1 MIMQP
6 EKGHFYAVGV
16 GPGAPDLITL
26 RAARLIEDCDVV
38 VAPRSNRSEESLALK
53 IAAAH
58 IKGQEV
64 LEQVYPM
71 VRDQEKTR
79 AVWAEVAD
87 WILLRLEAGK
97 SVVQITLGDPLIYS
111 TSAYLLEALA
121 ARVSS
126 DRLHIVPG
134 ISAMQAAAASFG
146 LPLTLQEDRLTLMP
160 ATDLEAVSEA
170 LDRSETLA
178 LYKVGGGLPA
188 LRELLKSKGLLEC
201 SRLAYAVE
209 QEGRE
214 QLFSDLDDVD
224 ASLGYMS
231 AVLVHKAHKP
241 WIA

>member
-1 MIMQP
+1 MSLKP

-26 RAARLIEDCDVV
+26 RAARLIEGADVV
-38 VAPRSNRSEESLALK
+38 VAPRSNRSEESLALR

-58 IKGQEV
+58 IHQQEI

-79 AVWAEVAD
+79 AAWGEVAD
-87 WILLRLEAGK
+87 WILPRLGAGK

-121 ARVSS
+121 AKLPAE
-126 DRLHIVPG
+126 RLHIVPG
-134 ISAMQAAAASFG
+134 ISAMQAAAANFD

-170 LDRSETLA
+170 LDRSETVA
-178 LYKVGGGLPA
+178 LYKVGSGLPA
-188 LRELLKSKGLLEC
+188 LRELLREKGLLDC
-201 SRLAYAVE
+201 ARLAYAVE
-209 QEGRE
+209 QEGRH
-214 QLFSDLDDVD
+214 QLFTDLDQVD

-231 AVLVHKAHKP
+231 AVLVHKARKP